1 MNKDI
6 ENIYLDF
13 FSYYDSVKE
22 KFLYI
27 LEKCIGV
34 DIIFEGVIDN
44 LYSYY
49 ERRNENINNSQLSL
63 YFELDDFL
71 NSIIDKIK
79 ELISFINTIFYDVL
93 EQDEELFNTYVGV
106 IYYISILEDLVMYL
120 ESKNMDTSDQEQEL
134 LELNNIIKNKV
145 ELVDGFNEYIGTKI
159 NEIISSYEEFTPSIV
174 IFKII
179 NTLFEKNFEETEED
193 YLQNIIDEF
202 INNMGS
208 FSELTNQIKEK
219 DMVLYNK
226 IFKLENVILNL
237 QVSLRSDDNLF
248 GENDEE
254 IKTKYLSELN
264 HLYGVWL
271 TELHRIYDLYGID
284 YSVKYQDIIYY
295 ASLINEIVNS
305 FGDIEDSNEQLGD
318 YFLACYDSII
328 ENNLDDIE
336 QFIDYGKDLLD
347 DLCEKYDLVTNKLE
361 EQIEFIYIL
370 LKNKY

>member
-1 MNKDI
+1 MSTIQFNETISSNECED
-6 ENIYLDF
+6 
-13 FSYYDSVKE
+13 
-22 KFLYI
+22 
-27 LEKCIGV
+27 
-34 DIIFEGVIDN
+34 
-44 LYSYY
+44 YSY
-49 ERRNENINNSQLSL
+49 S
-63 YFELDDFL
+63 
-71 NSIIDKIK
+71 
-79 ELISFINTIFYDVL
+79 
-93 EQDEELFNTYVGV
+93 DEESTY
-106 IYYISILEDLVMYL
+106 
-120 ESKNMDTSDQEQEL
+120 
-134 LELNNIIKNKV
+134 
-145 ELVDGFNEYIGTKI
+145 
-159 NEIISSYEEFTPSIV
+159 
-174 IFKII
+174 
-179 NTLFEKNFEETEED
+179 EETEED

-284 YSVKYQDIIYY
+284 YSVKYQEIIYY

-336 QFIDYGKDLLD
+336 QFVDYGKDLLD